1 MEHVDK
7 TVTVAT
13 GVKDDIVQ
21 FQFYKNPV
29 FIVLSLYT
37 IFIFGSY
44 LNMTKYIKDSYV
56 FNDKFRDDIGHIYWL
71 DIISYPYDFSKSTAN
86 KVKIMSLSPIILYLF
101 IGTYI
106 IISFIDPLQPSNQA
120 YFYTIMFSF
129 LLLLILFSLHIFIVN
144 FIIKPENVNV
154 ELRLGDANTNKKTY
168 SSFYRTQWV
177 LLFTLSPIYISI
189 VVYII
194 RRLNKGKL
202 ST

>member
-1 MEHVDK
+1 MEHIDK

-13 GVKDDIVQ
+13 GVKDDIIQ

-29 FIVLSLYT
+29 FIVISLYT

-129 LLLLILFSLHIFIVN
+129 LLLLILFSLHVFIVN
-144 FIIKPENVNV
+144 FIIQPENVNV